1 MKRIGRRLKLVELQL
16 QDEAANIKRE
26 ELEKIEVLKNKQESE
41 RKKMARIQKDIAYQS

>member
-41 RKKMARIQKDIAYQS
+41 RKKMARI